1 MGKRKEIPRP
11 SPSNCIPPGPR
22 TGFALSSCY
31 ARGLNDCSK
40 DISGEHLFSE
50 VTLNL
55 VAGKDGKVS
64 RTGYPWQ
71 EEGELQSLTPS
82 NCKANVLCKRH
93 NNALSPVDA
102 AMGLFLKAILD
113 TPNFLRNQELRVLML
128 SGDDLERWIL
138 KTLCTHIVAVR
149 KFGNTWEPPL
159 LWLDILWGMKPFP
172 PGCGLYFNHEVG
184 KSSPNAVQL
193 GLRVLT
199 SPGIDGP
206 SGGIVQLCGHRLA
219 VAMVAPAPQ
228 QTPDSALVPKY
239 YRPTDLV
246 IGYGK
251 SEVVYSFGWAAPVG
265 PRRIG
270 ISWAPNV

>member
-1 MGKRKEIPRP
+1 VRRLNDNTIHIDAYDPCFCGKDKKVKFCHPMGKRKEIPRP

-138 KTLCTHIVAVR
+138 KTLCTHIVAVVSS
-149 KFGNTWEPPL
+149 E
-159 LWLDILWGMKPFP
+159 I
-172 PGCGLYFNHEVG
+172 PGSHHSCGSIF
-184 KSSPNAVQL
+184 
-193 GLRVLT
+193 
-199 SPGIDGP
+199 
-206 SGGIVQLCGHRLA
+206 CGA
-219 VAMVAPAPQ
+219 
-228 QTPDSALVPKY
+228 
-239 YRPTDLV
+239 
-246 IGYGK
+246 
-251 SEVVYSFGWAAPVG
+251 
-265 PRRIG
+265 
-270 ISWAPNV
+270 